1 MSRKQDQDTAKTNA
15 YNFIL
20 FFERAKCHYIV
31 AVNRKICLWLQ
42 GLTSV
47 LVMFLLALTTF
58 PQFISSYIFKFI
70 LLRINNIFT
79 FIN

>member
-1 MSRKQDQDTAKTNA
+1 VSRKQDQDTVKTNA
-15 YNFIL
+15 YNF
-20 FFERAKCHYIV
+20 FFERAKCHYTV

-58 PQFISSYIFKFI
+58 SQFISLYIFKFI
-70 LLRINNIFT
+70 LLRVNNIFT

>member
-1 MSRKQDQDTAKTNA
+1 VSRKQDQDTAKTNA
-15 YNFIL
+15 YKF
-20 FFERAKCHYIV
+20 FFERAKCHYTV

-47 LVMFLLALTTF
+47 LVMFLLALRTF
-58 PQFISSYIFKFI
+58 PQFISLYIFKFI
-70 LLRINNIFT
+70 LLRVNNIFT